1 MVSIVSLG
9 RFTPGDYKERRRGQ
23 SDAAHNLAAGKRR
36 QGCSTVLQLTA
47 KDSLLQTIDKNSENK
62 FDRRGLMF
70 SRALQERPNSGS
82 QRLMRACRGSA
93 PREPHLNSDKTY
105 VVMDAPIGMLD
116 TLLNVLRNEKLSAS
130 AIQKSE
136 MVRQLLFWNQPARLL

>member
-1 MVSIVSLG
+1 
-9 RFTPGDYKERRRGQ
+9 
-23 SDAAHNLAAGKRR
+23 
-36 QGCSTVLQLTA
+36 
-47 KDSLLQTIDKNSENK
+47 
-62 FDRRGLMF
+62 MF

-116 TLLNVLRNEKLSAS
+116 TLLNVLRNEKLFAS

-136 MVRQLLFWNQPARLL
+136 MVRQLLFWNQPARLR

>member
-36 QGCSTVLQLTA
+36 QGCSTVLQLIA
-47 KDSLLQTIDKNSENK
+47 KDSLLQTIDKNSEKK

-70 SRALQERPNSGS
+70 SRALQERAKF
-82 QRLMRACRGSA
+82 RLSKAHARMQGIRAARA
-93 PREPHLNSDKTY
+93 PPE
-105 VVMDAPIGMLD
+105 
-116 TLLNVLRNEKLSAS
+116 
-130 AIQKSE
+130 
-136 MVRQLLFWNQPARLL
+136 